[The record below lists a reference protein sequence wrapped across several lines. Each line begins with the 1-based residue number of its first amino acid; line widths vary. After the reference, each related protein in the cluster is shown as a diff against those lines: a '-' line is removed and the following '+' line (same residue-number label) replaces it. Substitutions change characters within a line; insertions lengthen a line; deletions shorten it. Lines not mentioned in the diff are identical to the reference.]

1 METPTQFAARLF
13 TALAELV
20 EQEGMYLR
28 GGYYDLALETRQRAD
43 PLVQQLVTLA
53 SEPSLGDFRLQVTA
67 VLERSAS
74 HGAFMQGKLT
84 EIATEIRRTNQ
95 ARQRTAQV
103 APIYA
108 GAAPLAAARFE
119 AAG

>member
-1 METPTQFAARLF
+1 
-13 TALAELV
+13 
-20 EQEGMYLR
+20 MYLR

-53 SEPSLGDFRLQVTA
+53 SEPNLEDFRPQVAA

-74 HGAFMQGKLT
+74 HGAFMQEKLNELAA
-84 EIATEIRRTNQ
+84 EIQRTNQ

-108 GAAPLAAARFE
+108 GAPPLAVPRFE